1 MPDGPDKADPM
12 ASFKAQMEEFEAQMA
27 EFERK
32 SADVTQ
38 LVESVGLTREQ
49 FRERAQKN
57 GVQRIGALFRRA
69 EAGDFFT
76 EPKAAA
82 KPRRVKVR
90 L

>member
-1 MPDGPDKADPM
+1 MSDESDGTDGL
-12 ASFKAQMEEFEAQMA
+12 ASIEAQMEEFERQSA
-27 EFERK
+27 E
-32 SADVTQ
+32 VTK

-57 GVQRIGALFRRA
+57 GVQRLGALFRRA

-82 KPRRVKVR
+82 KPRRVKLR

>member
-1 MPDGPDKADPM
+1 MPDGSDGTDPM
-12 ASFKAQMEEFEAQMA
+12 AAFEAQMA

-32 SADVTQ
+32 NAEVTK

-49 FRERAQKN
+49 FRERAEKN
-57 GVQRIGALFRRA
+57 GVHRIGALFRRA

-76 EPKAAA
+76 EPKTDA